1 VLLKRSVRRPLSTSN
16 RPFGLLAMTLLP
28 VRGGRGMRA
37 TKIRLVMVV
46 VPIAVGV
53 PAAAGTTSVTAKI
66 GAGLLLCKMSRGQQR
81 WCRQQRWICSQ
92 KRKRRLMQKLM
103 SKKMTVKVRV

>member
-1 VLLKRSVRRPLSTSN
+1 
-16 RPFGLLAMTLLP
+16 
-28 VRGGRGMRA
+28 MRA
-37 TKIRLVMVV
+37 TKIRPVMVV
-46 VPIAVGV
+46 VPIVVGV

>member
-1 VLLKRSVRRPLSTSN
+1 VRRPLSTNN
-16 RPFGLLAMTLLP
+16 RPSRLLAMTLLL

-53 PAAAGTTSVTAKI
+53 LAAAGTTSVTAKI
-66 GAGLLLCKMSRGQQR
+66 GAGLLLCKMSRGQKR
-81 WCRQQRWICSQ
+81 WCRQHRWICSQ
-92 KRKRRLMQKLM
+92 RRKRRLM
-103 SKKMTVKVRV
+103 